1 MGAGLSM
8 GKKKIGDPFGHATAS
23 AFAGLQ
29 VSQSGLHGIAGFVF
43 TADAH
48 GSVFQGGQMVK
59 ISK

>member
-1 MGAGLSM
+1 M